1 MNEEERSKQAS
12 AILAAIRAKREKR
25 TAGVKDIDALEASLM
40 EDIEKFDLDAMER
53 QARLE
58 AAKAG
63 RGMSDPKLV
72 FPTIST
78 GGGER
83 RQPGREKLATAA
95 PANASTASAADTT
108 PLLDQLRRQAASK
121 QEEEQ
126 QAVTERVTHSE
137 AIDKALRH
145 VFFYLHE
152 LTQQLDVVKPE
163 IPRTYRIGEGLEF
176 SDLVWQQ
183 GFADY
188 RTQPQSAGALVELVT
203 FSFKLLGR
211 GNLHAEREGSTAER
225 FRTTLFDF
233 GLQFNCKEFRSE
245 RGYLE
250 RAEFTIPC
258 ELAVNL
264 RWRADY
270 HQGLILLE
278 AHNFERLGSAVYP
291 IRPAS
296 VDQAL
301 LDAFG
306 RLTLGQPNQFRE
318 LARRQ

>member
-1 MNEEERSKQAS
+1 MNEEDRAKQAS

-25 TAGVKDIDALEASLM
+25 TAGIEDIDALEASLM
-40 EDIEKFDLDAMER
+40 EDIENFDLDAMER

-58 AAKAG
+58 ALRAAQ
-63 RGMSDPKLV
+63 GMSDPKLV
-72 FPTIST
+72 YPTIT
-78 GGGER
+78 TAPGER
-83 RQPGREKLATAA
+83 RQLSREKPAATTDA
-95 PANASTASAADTT
+95 PAPVADAT
-108 PLLDQLRRQAASK
+108 PLLEQLRQQAASK
-121 QEEEQ
+121 QQAQQ
-126 QAVTERVTHSE
+126 QASAERAVHSE

-152 LTQQLDVVKPE
+152 LTQQLDIIKPD
-163 IPRTYRIGEGLEF
+163 IQRTYQLADTLAF

-188 RTQPQSAGALVELVT
+188 RTQPQSAGALIELVT
-203 FSFKLLGR
+203 FSFKLLGNGVLR
-211 GNLHAEREGSTAER
+211 TQREGPAVDR
-225 FRTTLFDF
+225 FRETLFDF
-233 GLQFNCKEFRSE
+233 GLPFECREFRNE

-270 HQGLILLE
+270 RQGLILLE
-278 AHNFERLGSAVYP
+278 THNLERLGSAVYP
-291 IRPAS
+291 IKPAAI
-296 VDQAL
+296 DQAL
-301 LDAFG
+301 LDALG
-306 RLTLGQPNQFRE
+306 RLALGQPNQFRE

>member
-1 MNEEERSKQAS
+1 MNEEDRSKQAS
-12 AILAAIRAKREKR
+12 AILDAIRAKREKR
-25 TAGVKDIDALEASLM
+25 TAHIEDIDALEASLI

-58 AAKAG
+58 AQ
-63 RGMSDPKLV
+63 RGPEMYDPKLV
-72 FPTIST
+72 FPKITT
-78 GGGER
+78 AGER
-83 RQPGREKLATAA
+83 RHTPREAPPPTIATA
-95 PANASTASAADTT
+95 PAAATADAT
-108 PLLDQLRRQAASK
+108 PLLDQLRRQVDS
-121 QEEEQ
+121 QQ
-126 QAVTERVTHSE
+126 QAQQQASAERAVHSE

-152 LTQQLDVVKPE
+152 LSQQLDIIKPE
-163 IPRTYRIGEGLEF
+163 ISRTYPLVDTLEF
-176 SDLVWQQ
+176 AGLTWQQ

-188 RTQPQSAGALVELVT
+188 RTQPQSAGALIDQVS
-203 FSFKLLGR
+203 FSYQLAGSGKLF
-211 GNLHAEREGSTAER
+211 AEREGPAAER
-225 FRTTLFDF
+225 FRAQLFDF
-233 GLQFNCKEFRSE
+233 GLQFECKEHRSE

-250 RAEFTIPC
+250 RAEFAIPC

-291 IRPAS
+291 IKPAS
-296 VDQAL
+296 IDHAL

-306 RLTLGQPNQFRE
+306 RLALGQPNRFRE

>member
-1 MNEEERSKQAS
+1 MNEEDRTKQAS

-25 TAGVKDIDALEASLM
+25 GTGIEDIDALEASLI
-40 EDIEKFDLDAMER
+40 EDIENFDLDAMER
-53 QARLE
+53 QARLDALR
-58 AAKAG
+58 AAD
-63 RGMSDPKLV
+63 GMSDPKLV
-72 FPTIST
+72 FPTISSDP
-78 GGGER
+78 GER
-83 RQPGREKLATAA
+83 RQISREKPAA
-95 PANASTASAADTT
+95 PAGAPTPTVDAT
-108 PLLDQLRRQAASK
+108 PLLDQLRQQAASK
-121 QEEEQ
+121 QQAQ
-126 QAVTERVTHSE
+126 QLASAEREVHSE

-152 LTQQLDVVKPE
+152 LTQQLDIIKPE
-163 IPRTYRIGEGLEF
+163 IQRTYQLADTLEF
-176 SDLVWQQ
+176 SNLVWQQ

-188 RTQPQSAGALVELVT
+188 RTQPQSAGALIELVT
-203 FSFKLLGR
+203 FSFKLVGDGVLR
-211 GNLHAEREGSTAER
+211 TQREGSAADR

-233 GLQFNCKEFRSE
+233 GLPFEAKEFRNE

-270 HQGLILLE
+270 RQGLILLE
-278 AHNFERLGSAVYP
+278 VHNLERLGSAVYP
-291 IRPAS
+291 IKPAA

-301 LDAFG
+301 LDALG
-306 RLTLGQPNQFRE
+306 RLALGQPNQFRE